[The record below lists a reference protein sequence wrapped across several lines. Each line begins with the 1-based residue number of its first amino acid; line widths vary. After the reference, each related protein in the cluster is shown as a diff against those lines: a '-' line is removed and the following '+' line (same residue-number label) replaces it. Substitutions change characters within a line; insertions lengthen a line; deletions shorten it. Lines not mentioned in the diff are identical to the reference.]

1 MARGTT
7 LNSLIEQLRA
17 EAGYSLSVSL
27 GAANRDVLINVLQR
41 TQRKLWEDF
50 AWPFMRIKSDIAASA
65 TLRYYNIPSNIDVDR
80 IERIEFKDGGYWQP
94 LDYGVGPH
102 QLAEHDS
109 DEDETGWPIRTW
121 EIYSD
126 TQFEVW
132 PIPNTNGTASTLDG
146 YLRVVGIKN
155 LSNLVNG
162 SDRADLDD
170 HLLVLFAA
178 SEILSRNKAGDAE
191 AKMVQAQTH
200 YQRLRARLSKSNTFS
215 IGAAPAPREPRLKG
229 AIIS

>member
-1 MARGTT
+1 M
-7 LNSLIEQLRA
+7 
-17 EAGYSLSVSL
+17 
-27 GAANRDVLINVLQR
+27 
-41 TQRKLWEDF
+41 
-50 AWPFMRIKSDIAASA
+50 
-65 TLRYYNIPSNIDVDR
+65 
-80 IERIEFKDGGYWQP
+80 
-94 LDYGVGPH
+94 
-102 QLAEHDS
+102 
-109 DEDETGWPIRTW
+109 
-121 EIYSD
+121 
-126 TQFEVW
+126 
-132 PIPNTNGTASTLDG
+132 DG